1 MSTEERIDGFKTVSS
16 GAAAPTSSSDTDNK
30 GGSNGHARMT
40 PDGAE
45 GSPRDGAET
54 NILGTTNT
62 VKDPSALPKGMTA
75 ATCAD
80 LPDECESLAK
90 QQQAHGKFQS
100 NIGKGVDI
108 VDKVATTVVTEA
120 VNPVNYIP
128 GVVELR
134 AAKNV
139 ERVAELAND
148 ARIASKNLRSADEL
162 LAAANAPIN
171 ESGLSVAARAWEKHA
186 ARPGGTFETLS
197 GNVAQKNEA
206 ASKFVQEV
214 LTNPST
220 ARTELSR
227 GGVEYRLPNG
237 QGFRFDADGSMSGFL
252 DPKH

>member
-1 MSTEERIDGFKTVSS
+1 
-16 GAAAPTSSSDTDNK
+16 
-30 GGSNGHARMT
+30 MT

-139 ERVAELAND
+139 ERVAEVAND
-148 ARIASKNLRSADEL
+148 ARLASKAEDAAEGARVISGAVYKTTKEAT
-162 LAAANAPIN
+162 AAAEKLGFTRIN
-171 ESGLSVAARAWEKHA
+171 ETVNGQAVY
-186 ARPGGTFETLS
+186 
-197 GNVAQKNEA
+197 
-206 ASKFVQEV
+206 QEG
-214 LTNPST
+214 
-220 ARTELSR
+220 RRFISR
-227 GGVEYRLPNG
+227 DVDGHNGGVWKMADSVKSLGSKNTRMGTY
-237 QGFRFDADGSMSGFL
+237 DADLKKIGE
-252 DPKH
+252 